1 MARLSKLD
9 LETAPPDVK
18 PIFQAI
24 FEKRGN
30 IPNMFRTMAH
40 RPEIVKTM
48 DAHFKAVMAP
58 TTLSVRLK
66 ELVVLRVSELN
77 GCDY

>member
-1 MARLSKLD
+1 MPRLSKLD
-9 LETAPPDVK
+9 IETAPADVK

-24 FEKRGN
+24 FAKRGN

-40 RPEIVKTM
+40 APEILKTM
-48 DAHFKAVMAP
+48 DAHFKAVMAR

>member
-1 MARLSKLD
+1 MPRLSKLD
-9 LETAPPDVK
+9 IETAPADVK

-24 FEKRGN
+24 FAKRGN

-40 RPEIVKTM
+40 APEILKTM
-48 DAHFKAVMAP
+48 DAHFKAVMAS

>member
-1 MARLSKLD
+1 MARLSKLNLD
-9 LETAPPDVK
+9 SAPPDVK
-18 PIFQAI
+18 PV
-24 FEKRGN
+24 FEGMLAKRGN

-40 RPEIVKTM
+40 RPEILKTM

-66 ELVVLRVSELN
+66 ELVVLRASEIN

>member
-9 LETAPPDVK
+9 LDSAPPDVK
-18 PIFQAI
+18 PIFEAI
-24 FEKRGN
+24 HQKRGN

-40 RPEIVKTM
+40 RPEILKTM
-48 DAHFKAVMAP
+48 DAHFKAVMAL

-66 ELVVLRVSELN
+66 ELVVLRVSEIN

>member
-1 MARLSKLD
+1 MARLSKFDLD
-9 LETAPPDVK
+9 SAPEDAK
-18 PIFQAI
+18 PIFKAI

-40 RPEIVKTM
+40 RPEILKTM
-48 DAHFKAVMAP
+48 DAHFKAVMAA

-66 ELVVLRVSELN
+66 ELVVLRASEIN

>member
-1 MARLSKLD
+1 MPRLSKLD
-9 LETAPPDVK
+9 LDNAPPDVK
-18 PIFQAI
+18 PIFEAI
-24 FEKRGN
+24 YQKRGN
-30 IPNMFRTMAH
+30 IPNMFRTMGH
-40 RPEIVKTM
+40 RPEILKTM

-66 ELVVLRVSELN
+66 ELVVLRVSEIN

>member
-9 LETAPPDVK
+9 VETAPSDIK
-18 PIFQAI
+18 PIFEAI
-24 FEKRGN
+24 FAKRGN
-30 IPNMFRTMAH
+30 IPNMFRTMGHA
-40 RPEIVKTM
+40 PEILKTM
-48 DAHFKAVMAP
+48 DAHFKAVMAA